1 MGLFENRQQTLSL
14 LHTFSVAAKHLSFTL
29 AADELFLTQGGV
41 SHRIKKLEQQLRFSL
56 FVRKTRKLELTP
68 EGQRV
73 LSMLNASFESI
84 FSELVDIQTGE
95 LSGELYIATSP
106 YFAASWL
113 MPRLPEFRKLYPN
126 LSIKLHT
133 KQNQSD
139 FQFEPYDVAIF
150 YGKGHYPNHYSERL
164 FSGTR
169 TPVCSPEYAK
179 MLGFEALN
187 DGIFALDKPSIDN
200 LVLKE
205 RLQALAKV
213 RFIHSGGV
221 SAWQRW
227 LAEAQSDVDC
237 TLMCD
242 YYSDS
247 RLAMDAAM
255 LSMGVVL
262 GRLEFMKPQIEQG
275 LLVAPFMNIESGK
288 GYDLVCPKGM
298 EQRTKFQVFA
308 LWAKQQLSGEAV

>member
-41 SHRIKKLEQQLRFSL
+41 SHRIKKLEQQLKFNL

-73 LSMLNASFESI
+73 LAMLNVSFESI

-106 YFAASWL
+106 YFASSWL

-126 LSIKLHT
+126 LSIKLQT

-150 YGKGHYPNHYSERL
+150 YSEGHYPNHYSERL
-164 FSGTR
+164 FNGVR

-179 MLGFEALN
+179 QFNLKKGIEHLG
-187 DGIFALDKPSIDN
+187 G
-200 LVLKE
+200 
-205 RLQALAKV
+205 V
-213 RFIHSGGV
+213 RFIHNGDIT
-221 SAWQRW
+221 AWQRW
-227 LAEAQSDVDC
+227 LHEAQSNANC
-237 TLMCD
+237 ALQCD
-242 YYSDS
+242 YYSDN

-255 LSMGVVL
+255 LSMGVAL

-275 LLVAPFMNIESGK
+275 LLVAPLMNIESGK

-298 EQRTKFQVFA
+298 EQRTKFQVFTQ
-308 LWAKQQLSGEAV
+308 WVKQQL

>member
-41 SHRIKKLEQQLRFSL
+41 SHRIKKLEQQLKFNL

-73 LSMLNASFESI
+73 LAMLNVSFESI

-106 YFAASWL
+106 YFASSWL

-126 LSIKLHT
+126 LSIKLQT

-150 YGKGHYPNHYSERL
+150 YSEGHYPNHYSERL
-164 FSGTR
+164 FNGVR

-179 MLGFEALN
+179 QFNLKKGIEHLG
-187 DGIFALDKPSIDN
+187 
-200 LVLKE
+200 V
-205 RLQALAKV
+205 V
-213 RFIHSGGV
+213 RFIHNGDIT
-221 SAWQRW
+221 AWQRW
-227 LAEAQSDVDC
+227 LHEAQSNANC
-237 TLMCD
+237 ALQCD
-242 YYSDS
+242 YYSDN

-255 LSMGVVL
+255 LSMGVAL

-275 LLVAPFMNIESGK
+275 LLVAPLMNIESGK

-298 EQRTKFQVFA
+298 EQRTKFQVFTQ
-308 LWAKQQLSGEAV
+308 WVKQQL

>member
-41 SHRIKKLEQQLRFSL
+41 SHRIKKLEQQLKFNL

-73 LSMLNASFESI
+73 LAMLNVSFESI

-106 YFAASWL
+106 YFASSWL

-126 LSIKLHT
+126 LSIKLQT

-150 YGKGHYPNHYSERL
+150 YSEGHYPNHYSERL
-164 FSGTR
+164 FNGVR

-179 MLGFEALN
+179 QFNLKKGIEHL
-187 DGIFALDKPSIDN
+187 DG
-200 LVLKE
+200 
-205 RLQALAKV
+205 V
-213 RFIHSGGV
+213 RFIHNGDIT
-221 SAWQRW
+221 AWQRW
-227 LAEAQSDVDC
+227 LHEAQSNANC
-237 TLMCD
+237 ALQCD
-242 YYSDS
+242 YYSDN

-255 LSMGVVL
+255 LSMGVAL

-275 LLVAPFMNIESGK
+275 LLVAPLMNIESGK

-298 EQRTKFQVFA
+298 EQRTKFQVFTQ
-308 LWAKQQLSGEAV
+308 WVKQQL

>member
-1 MGLFENRQQTLSL
+1 MSLFENRQQTLSL

-29 AADELFLTQGGV
+29 AAEELFLTQGGV
-41 SHRIKKLEQQLRFSL
+41 SHRIKKLEQQLKFNL

-73 LSMLNASFESI
+73 LSMLNVSFESI
-84 FSELVDIQTGE
+84 FSELMDIQTGE

-106 YFAASWL
+106 YFASSWL

-126 LSIKLHT
+126 LSLKLQT

-150 YGKGHYPNHYSERL
+150 YSEGHYPNHHSERL
-164 FSGTR
+164 FSGIR

-179 MLGFEALN
+179 RFSLYKG
-187 DGIFALDKPSIDN
+187 
-200 LVLKE
+200 VH
-205 RLQALAKV
+205 QLADV
-213 RFIHSGGV
+213 QFIHSGNV
-221 SAWQRW
+221 TAWQRW

-237 TLMCD
+237 TLICD
-242 YYSDS
+242 YYSDN
-247 RLAMDAAM
+247 RLAMDAAI
-255 LSMGVVL
+255 LSMGVAL

-275 LLVAPFMNIESGK
+275 LLVAPMMSIESGK

-298 EQRTKFQVFA
+298 DQRTKFQVFA
-308 LWAKQQLSGEAV
+308 QWIKQQL

>member
-41 SHRIKKLEQQLRFSL
+41 SHRIKKLEQQLKFNL

-73 LSMLNASFESI
+73 LSMLSVSFESI
-84 FSELVDIQTGE
+84 FSELMDIQTGE

-106 YFAASWL
+106 YFASSWL
-113 MPRLPEFRKLYPN
+113 MPRLPEFRQLYPN
-126 LSIKLHT
+126 LSIKLQT

-150 YGKGHYPNHYSERL
+150 YSEGHYPNHYSERL
-164 FSGTR
+164 FSGIR

-179 MLGFEALN
+179 RFNLEKGLQQ
-187 DGIFALDKPSIDN
+187 LDS
-200 LVLKE
+200 V
-205 RLQALAKV
+205 Q
-213 RFIHSGGV
+213 FIHSGDV
-221 SAWQRW
+221 TAWQRW
-227 LAEAQSDVDC
+227 LEAAQSEVDC
-237 TLMCD
+237 TLKCD
-242 YYSDS
+242 YYSDN
-247 RLAMDAAM
+247 RIAMDAAR
-255 LSMGVVL
+255 LSMGVAL
-262 GRLEFMKPQIEQG
+262 GRLEFATTQIEQG
-275 LLVAPFMNIESGK
+275 RLVAPFMSIESGK

-298 EQRTKFQVFA
+298 EQRTKFQVFTQ
-308 LWAKQQLSGEAV
+308 WVKQQL

>member
-41 SHRIKKLEQQLRFSL
+41 SHRIKKLEQQLKFNL

-73 LSMLNASFESI
+73 LSMLNVSFESI
-84 FSELVDIQTGE
+84 FSELMDIQTGE

-106 YFAASWL
+106 YFASSWL
-113 MPRLPEFRKLYPN
+113 MPRLPEFRRLYPN
-126 LSIKLHT
+126 LSIKLQT
-133 KQNQSD
+133 KQSQSG

-150 YGKGHYPNHYSERL
+150 YSEGHYPNHYSERL
-164 FSGTR
+164 FSGVR

-179 MLGFEALN
+179 RFKLDLG
-187 DGIFALDKPSIDN
+187 IQHLDD
-200 LVLKE
+200 
-205 RLQALAKV
+205 V
-213 RFIHSGGV
+213 RFIHSGDIT
-221 SAWQRW
+221 AWQRW
-227 LAEAQSDVDC
+227 LYEAQSDTNC
-237 TLMCD
+237 ALQCD
-242 YYSDS
+242 YYSDN
-247 RLAMDAAM
+247 RLAMDAAI
-255 LSMGVVL
+255 LSMGLAL
-262 GRLEFMKPQIEQG
+262 GRLEFMTPQIEQG
-275 LLVAPFMNIESGK
+275 LLVAPLMSIESGK

-308 LWAKQQLSGEAV
+308 QWVKQQL

>member
-1 MGLFENRQQTLSL
+1 MSLFENRQQTLSL

-29 AADELFLTQGGV
+29 AAEELFLTQGGV
-41 SHRIKKLEQQLRFSL
+41 SHRIKKLEQQLKFNL

-73 LSMLNASFESI
+73 LSMLNVSFESI
-84 FSELVDIQTGE
+84 FSELMDIQTGE

-106 YFAASWL
+106 YFASSWL

-126 LSIKLHT
+126 LSLKLQT

-150 YGKGHYPNHYSERL
+150 YSEGHYPNHHSERL
-164 FSGTR
+164 FSGIR

-179 MLGFEALN
+179 RFS
-187 DGIFALDKPSIDN
+187 LDKGGN
-200 LVLKE
+200 
-205 RLQALAKV
+205 QLADV
-213 RFIHSGGV
+213 QFIHSGNV
-221 SAWQRW
+221 TAWQRW

-242 YYSDS
+242 YYSDN
-247 RLAMDAAM
+247 RLAMDAAI
-255 LSMGVVL
+255 LSMGVAL

-275 LLVAPFMNIESGK
+275 LLVAPMMSIESGK

-298 EQRTKFQVFA
+298 DQRTKFQVFA
-308 LWAKQQLSGEAV
+308 QWIKQQL

>member
-14 LHTFSVAAKHLSFTL
+14 LHTFSVAAKHLSFTV

-41 SHRIKKLEQQLRFSL
+41 SHRIKKLEQQLKFSL

-73 LSMLNASFESI
+73 LSMLNVSFESI
-84 FSELVDIQTGE
+84 FSELMDIQTGE

-106 YFAASWL
+106 YFASSWL
-113 MPRLPEFRKLYPN
+113 MPRLPEFRKLYPG
-126 LSIKLHT
+126 LSLKLQT

-150 YGKGHYPNHYSERL
+150 YSEGHYPNHYSERL
-164 FSGTR
+164 FSGVR

-179 MLGFEALN
+179 RF
-187 DGIFALDKPSIDN
+187 N
-200 LVLKE
+200 LEKGS
-205 RLQALAKV
+205 QQLAGV
-213 RFIHSGGV
+213 QFIHSGDV
-221 SAWQRW
+221 TSWQRW
-227 LAEAQSDVDC
+227 LAEEQSDVDC

-242 YYSDS
+242 YYSDN
-247 RLAMDAAM
+247 RLAMDAAI
-255 LSMGVVL
+255 LSMGVAL

-275 LLVAPFMNIESGK
+275 LLVAPLMSIESGK

-308 LWAKQQLSGEAV
+308 QWMKQQL

>member
-41 SHRIKKLEQQLRFSL
+41 SHRIKKLEQQLKFNL

-73 LSMLNASFESI
+73 LAMLNVSFESI

-106 YFAASWL
+106 YFASSWL

-126 LSIKLHT
+126 LSIKLQT

-150 YGKGHYPNHYSERL
+150 YSEGHYPNHYNERL
-164 FSGTR
+164 FNGVR

-179 MLGFEALN
+179 QFNLKKGIEHLG
-187 DGIFALDKPSIDN
+187 G
-200 LVLKE
+200 
-205 RLQALAKV
+205 V
-213 RFIHSGGV
+213 RFIHNGDIT
-221 SAWQRW
+221 AWQRW
-227 LAEAQSDVDC
+227 LHEAQSNANC
-237 TLMCD
+237 ALQCD
-242 YYSDS
+242 YYSDN

-255 LSMGVVL
+255 LSMGVAL

-275 LLVAPFMNIESGK
+275 LLVAPLMNIESGK

-298 EQRTKFQVFA
+298 EQRTKFQVFTQ
-308 LWAKQQLSGEAV
+308 WVKQQL

>member
-14 LHTFSVAAKHLSFTL
+14 LHTFSVSAKYLSFTL
-29 AADELFLTQGGV
+29 AAEELFLTQGGV
-41 SHRIKKLEQQLRFSL
+41 SHRIKKLEQQLKFNL

-73 LSMLNASFESI
+73 LAMLNVSFESI

-106 YFAASWL
+106 YFASSWL
-113 MPRLPEFRKLYPN
+113 MPRLPEFRRLYPN
-126 LSIKLHT
+126 LSIKLQT
-133 KQNQSD
+133 KQSQAD

-150 YGKGHYPNHYSERL
+150 YSEGHYPNHYSERL
-164 FSGTR
+164 FSGVR

-179 MLGFEALN
+179 QFNLEKGIEHLG
-187 DGIFALDKPSIDN
+187 D
-200 LVLKE
+200 
-205 RLQALAKV
+205 V
-213 RFIHSGGV
+213 RFIHNGDIT
-221 SAWQRW
+221 AWQRW
-227 LAEAQSDVDC
+227 LHEAQSNANC
-237 TLMCD
+237 ALQCD
-242 YYSDS
+242 YYSDN

-255 LSMGVVL
+255 LSMGVAL

-275 LLVAPFMNIESGK
+275 LLVAPLMNIESGK

-298 EQRTKFQVFA
+298 EQRTKFQVFTQ
-308 LWAKQQLSGEAV
+308 WVKQQL

>member
-41 SHRIKKLEQQLRFSL
+41 SHRIKKLEQQLKFNL

-73 LSMLNASFESI
+73 LSMLNVSFESI
-84 FSELVDIQTGE
+84 FSELMDIQTGE

-106 YFAASWL
+106 YFASSWL
-113 MPRLPEFRKLYPN
+113 MPRLSEFRKLYPN
-126 LSIKLHT
+126 LSIKLQT

-150 YGKGHYPNHYSERL
+150 YSEGHYPNHYSERL
-164 FSGTR
+164 FSGVR

-179 MLGFEALN
+179 QFNLEKGIEHLG
-187 DGIFALDKPSIDN
+187 D
-200 LVLKE
+200 
-205 RLQALAKV
+205 V
-213 RFIHSGGV
+213 RFIHSGDIT
-221 SAWQRW
+221 AWQRW
-227 LAEAQSDVDC
+227 LHEAQSNANC
-237 TLMCD
+237 ALQCD
-242 YYSDS
+242 YYSDN

-255 LSMGVVL
+255 LSMGVGL

-275 LLVAPFMNIESGK
+275 LLVAPLMNIKSGK

-298 EQRTKFQVFA
+298 EQRTKFQVFTQ
-308 LWAKQQLSGEAV
+308 WVKQQL

>member
-1 MGLFENRQQTLSL
+1 MSLFENRQQTLSL

-29 AADELFLTQGGV
+29 AAEELFLTQGGV
-41 SHRIKKLEQQLRFSL
+41 SHRIKKLEQQLKFNL

-73 LSMLNASFESI
+73 LSMLNVSFESI
-84 FSELVDIQTGE
+84 FSELMDIQTGE

-106 YFAASWL
+106 YFASSWL

-126 LSIKLHT
+126 LSLKLQT

-150 YGKGHYPNHYSERL
+150 YSEGHYPNHHSERL
-164 FSGTR
+164 FSGIR

-179 MLGFEALN
+179 RFS
-187 DGIFALDKPSIDN
+187 LDKG
-200 LVLKE
+200 VH
-205 RLQALAKV
+205 QLADV
-213 RFIHSGGV
+213 QFIHSGNV
-221 SAWQRW
+221 TAWQRW
-227 LAEAQSDVDC
+227 LAEAQSEVDC

-242 YYSDS
+242 YYSDN
-247 RLAMDAAM
+247 RLAMDAAI
-255 LSMGVVL
+255 LSMGVAL

-275 LLVAPFMNIESGK
+275 LLVAPMMSIESGK

-298 EQRTKFQVFA
+298 DQRTKFQVFA
-308 LWAKQQLSGEAV
+308 QWIKQQL